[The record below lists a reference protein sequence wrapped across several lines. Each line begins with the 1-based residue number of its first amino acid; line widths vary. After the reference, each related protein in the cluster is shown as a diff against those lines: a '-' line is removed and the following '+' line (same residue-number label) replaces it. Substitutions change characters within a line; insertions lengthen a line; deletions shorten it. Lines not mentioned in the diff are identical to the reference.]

1 MDSRKPLA
9 RVAGA
14 GVRAGIM
21 ALVVALPQLVL
32 GGGPNGGSEAARQ
45 VAALFALLAFA
56 FTAVEYAAANP
67 SLVEFRD
74 APPYNRLRALT
85 LLLALLAVSAL
96 LREGPAGSTGEL
108 LLRALAGH
116 LGETLD
122 RPLLPVRLLVA
133 PLAEGLEP
141 ARAASLRAAAAV
153 AYAASLAMAAAF
165 ALTLRLR
172 GWPAT
177 RAFNVWVN
185 LPQFDPT
192 AGGDVVGR
200 LGGEANLNL
209 LLGILL
215 PFLAPVAAGLLLGP
229 LGGTVLAEPTATAWA
244 VTAWAFLPAS
254 LLMRGVALHRVAAMI
269 AAQRRRAEG
278 QDALQPA

>member
-1 MDSRKPLA
+1 MDSRSPLA

-14 GVRAGIM
+14 GLRAGVM
-21 ALVVALPQLVL
+21 ALLLALPQLLL
-32 GGGPNGGSEAARQ
+32 GGGSEAARQ
-45 VAALFALLAFA
+45 VVALFALLAFA
-56 FTAVEYAAANP
+56 FTALEYAAASP

-74 APPYNRLRALT
+74 APPYNRLRVLA

-108 LLRALAGH
+108 LLRALAAR
-116 LGETLD
+116 LGEALD
-122 RPLLPVRLLVA
+122 HPLLPVGLLVSA
-133 PLAEGLEP
+133 LAEDLP
-141 ARAASLRAAAAV
+141 ARAAALGAAAGV
-153 AYAASLAMAAAF
+153 AYATSLAMVTAF
-165 ALTLRLR
+165 VLILRGR

-192 AGGDVVGR
+192 AGGDVVSR

-209 LLGILL
+209 LLGVLL
-215 PFLAPVAAGLLLGP
+215 PFLAPAAGALLP
-229 LGGTVLAEPTATAWA
+229 LGDTLLAEPAATAWL
-244 VTAWAFLPAS
+244 VTLWAFLPAS
-254 LLMRGVALHRVAAMI
+254 LLMRGVALRRVAAMI

-278 QDALQPA
+278 AETLQPA